1 MIGDTRTM
9 APEVLLSM
17 SSGPLLYTAIFLLAL
32 FYTSFYFFSP
42 ALSRKNVALHR
53 HHHRR
58 RALLGCLPSVRWTVA
73 NLPVCAYAHVR
84 LAFCRKEVG
93 DIVYEVDC
101 QNITVKPGADVDIGE
116 HAVYRYDRTS
126 LTELLQVPTR
136 LRRRQTKVWRTERS
150 PSTTSCIP
158 SVCSRP
164 ASTRKASSLILR

>member
-9 APEVLLSM
+9 APAEVLLSM

-84 LAFCRKEVG
+84 LA
-93 DIVYEVDC
+93 
-101 QNITVKPGADVDIGE
+101 
-116 HAVYRYDRTS
+116 
-126 LTELLQVPTR
+126 LQEGGWRHR
-136 LRRRQTKVWRTERS
+136 LRSGLPEHHYQAWR
-150 PSTTSCIP
+150 
-158 SVCSRP
+158 
-164 ASTRKASSLILR
+164 